1 MADSIS
7 YHGIIRFAHEAGRLK
22 TLPRTGWQIAGI
34 DRPESVADH
43 SYRVG
48 VLAYTIAVLEGLPN
62 PERAAALG
70 LFHDLPECRLG
81 DIPAVGRAYITTADP
96 GQVAVDQTAGL
107 PKQLASGI
115 RGLIDEHESAKR
127 PDATPAARCSRDADK
142 LDCLLQ
148 AREYEITGN
157 RRTEV
162 FVNTML
168 DALTTPTAKALG
180 HAALEV
186 DPAEWWTDFSSRIST
201 LSAPSDATAH
211 NGGPHRG

>member
-1 MADSIS
+1 MSDPNS
-7 YHGIIRFAHEAGRLK
+7 YHSVIRFAHEAGRLK

-34 DRPESVADH
+34 AHPESVADH

-48 VLAYTIAVLEGLPN
+48 ILAYVIAVLEGLPD
-62 PERAAALG
+62 PDRAATLG

-81 DIPAVGRAYITTADP
+81 DIPAVGRAYITAADP
-96 GQVAVDQTAGL
+96 GRVVADQTVAL
-107 PKQLASGI
+107 PAPLADGI
-115 RGLIDEHESAKR
+115 QAIIDEHESAKR

-148 AREYEITGN
+148 AREYETTGN
-157 RRTEV
+157 RRTDV
-162 FVNTML
+162 FVRTML

-180 HAALEV
+180 QAALEV

-201 LSAPSDATAH
+201 LGTA
-211 NGGPHRG
+211 GQR

>member
-1 MADSIS
+1 MPEPINH
-7 YHGIIRFAHEAGRLK
+7 HGIIRFAHEAGRLK

-48 VLAYTIAVLEGLPN
+48 ILAYVIAVLEGLPD
-62 PERAAALG
+62 PDRAATLG

-81 DIPAVGRAYITTADP
+81 DIPAVGRAYITAADP
-96 GQVAVDQTAGL
+96 VQVVSDQTAGL
-107 PKQLASGI
+107 PHPLATSI
-115 RGLIDEHESAKR
+115 RELINEHESAKR

-157 RRTEV
+157 QRTEV

-180 HAALEV
+180 QAALEV

-201 LSAPSDATAH
+201 LGRTKQ
-211 NGGPHRG
+211 R